1 MDSPSARRAA
11 FKQHEMACKEVAA
24 AEKNGGGGGV
34 DWQEEYIKKLD
45 QDISEVKTNLR
56 DFRSEVNE
64 EFKDFRSEVKEEFK
78 EFRSEVKEEFR
89 MIRAEFKTDING
101 LKKEVGGLTRWNFNL
116 TVTMIIGF
124 LGVIAAILQH

>member
-1 MDSPSARRAA
+1 MDLPGARRAA

-34 DWQEEYIKKLD
+34 DWQEEYIKKLN
-45 QDISEVKTNLR
+45 QDISEVKTDLR

-64 EFKDFRSEVKEEFK
+64 EFKEFRSEVNEEFKGFRSEVKEEFK
-78 EFRSEVKEEFR
+78 
-89 MIRAEFKTDING
+89 MIRAEFKSDLNG
-101 LKKEVGGLTRWNFNL
+101 LKKEIGGLTRWSFNL

-124 LGVIAAILQH
+124 LGVIAAIFRH